1 MLAHVLLAVSGW
13 GGWPVPKGE
22 ESTVP
27 WAEEP
32 VASAQP
38 VLGDSAGGEQV
49 TARAGAGVEQATARP
64 RPGGNGPTARSGPP
78 APPIIRAGPGGD
90 YPTITDALARAP
102 AGSRVVV
109 APGTYREPT
118 LVVDRPLEIVGE
130 GWPVLDGEGEREILN
145 VTADGVTIQGL
156 VLRNVG
162 VSYTQDRAAL
172 RVEGVGGCLIQGNRL
187 ENTFFGIY
195 LARAY
200 DCRIL
205 DNDLRGEAVRETAS
219 GNGIH
224 LWYSR
229 DVLVQGNRISGHRD
243 GIYFEFVED
252 SRIQDNLSRGNLR
265 YGLHFMF
272 SDRCRYEGNTFV
284 ENQAGVAVMYTK
296 RVVMENNLFQD
307 NWGSASF
314 GLLLKDITD
323 SEVRRNRFMRNT
335 TALVADGA
343 VRVQVEENQFRANGW
358 AVRILANS
366 LENQFT
372 GNDFIGNTFDV
383 ATNSR
388 RAYSTFRGNFWDRY
402 KGYDLDRDGVGDVPF
417 YPVRLFSLLV
427 ERDRPAILLLRSFF
441 VDLLDTAERVLPALT
456 PESMVDEAPRMRMVG
471 ADGDLG
477 PAGRLGLG
485 GSEARHPRV
494 GENAGDSRAG
504 AGSRAADAGGGWAA
518 GPRSGRPRT

>member
-1 MLAHVLLAVSGW
+1 VGFLEMALRVHVLLAVVGW
-13 GGWPVPKGE
+13 GGTAGP
-22 ESTVP
+22 S
-27 WAEEP
+27 
-32 VASAQP
+32 QP
-38 VLGDSAGGEQV
+38 V
-49 TARAGAGVEQATARP
+49 
-64 RPGGNGPTARSGPP
+64 
-78 APPIIRAGPGGD
+78 IRAGPGGH
-90 YPTITDALARAP
+90 YPTLTEALAQAP
-102 AGSRVVV
+102 EGSRVVV
-109 APGTYREPT
+109 EPGVYREPT

-130 GWPVLDGEGEREILN
+130 GWPVLDGEGEQELIN
-145 VTADGVTIQGL
+145 VNAHGVTIRGL

-172 RVEGVGGCLIQGNRL
+172 RVEGVGGCLIQGNRV
-187 ENTFFGIY
+187 ENAFFGIY
-195 LARAY
+195 LARAH

-205 DNDLRGEAVRETAS
+205 HNEIRGEAERETAS

-229 DVLVQGNRISGHRD
+229 DIVVQGNRISGHRD

-252 SRIQDNLSRGNLR
+252 SRIRDNLSRDNLR

-272 SDRCRYEGNTFV
+272 SDRCRYDGNTFV

-323 SEVRRNRFMRNT
+323 SEVRRNRFVRNT

-343 VRVQVEENQFRANGW
+343 VRVQMEENEFRANGW

-366 LENQFT
+366 LENEFT

-417 YPVRLFSLLV
+417 YPVRFFSLLV

-471 ADGDLG
+471 A
-477 PAGRLGLG
+477 AGRLGPPGHSRLG
-485 GSEARHPRV
+485 RAEADYSRA
-494 GENAGDSRAG
+494 GWNAGDRRAG
-504 AGSRAADAGGGWAA
+504 EGSRAADAGGGRAA
-518 GPRSGRPRT
+518 GFGSWRPRP